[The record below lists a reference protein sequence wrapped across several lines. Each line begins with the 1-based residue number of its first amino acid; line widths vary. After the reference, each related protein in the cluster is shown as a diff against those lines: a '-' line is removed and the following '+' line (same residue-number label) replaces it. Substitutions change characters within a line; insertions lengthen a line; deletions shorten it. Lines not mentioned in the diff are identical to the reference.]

1 MHQAITVLFF
11 VLVVSNVCE
20 FIKYDCP
27 NVKTPL
33 SLVRKRRHLAFPDNS
48 NAVLT
53 ASLVCAF
60 LTHIPAGW
68 NLSLELDVMFP
79 LPDLNFTVTHGYR
92 KKLHH
97 KQKRELWTK
106 FEDALSFHNLD
117 GWACVYKS
125 ICEAKVYLAPPG
137 KSLVH
142 DILRAMFTVP
152 EMDQEFR
159 TEVEGSYDE
168 LLTPDYC
175 DRIGSCPV
183 SLLHFIL
190 SLNQPK
196 KY

>member
-1 MHQAITVLFF
+1 MHQVILVLLL
-11 VLVVSNVCE
+11 VLVTIDVCE
-20 FIKYDCP
+20 LVNDCP
-27 NVKTPL
+27 NLRTPL
-33 SLVRKRRHLAFPDNS
+33 NLMRRKRYLAFPDNS
-48 NAVLT
+48 DVVLT
-53 ASLVCAF
+53 ASLLTAF

-68 NLSLELDVMFP
+68 NLALEIDVLFP
-79 LPDLNFTVTHGYR
+79 LPDLNFTVAHAHK

-97 KQKRELWTK
+97 RQKKELWTR

-117 GWACVYKS
+117 GRACVLKS

-142 DILRAMFTVP
+142 DILRAVFAVP

-159 TEVEGSYDE
+159 NEVEGFYDE

-175 DRIGSCPV
+175 EKIGSCPV

-190 SLNQPK
+190 VLNERK
-196 KY
+196 H